1 MSRFITTMQEVEDLV
16 RGVTFFGTGGGGDPV
31 KGSKFLKETL
41 KDVGK
46 IEIIDVDE
54 LDDDA
59 TVCTCFYMGS
69 IAPHTPE
76 VQEKM
81 KKMGYIDIEVE
92 RVLPEAV
99 KRLEKYIG
107 KEIDAIV
114 AVELG
119 GINTPAPIDA
129 AARLGKKIING
140 DYAGRAIPE
149 IVQTT
154 PSLAGKNVCPMTSVD
169 EWGNVVYIEKVKNH
183 LCAEA
188 MGKAISTVAFGLV
201 GQTSFVMTG
210 KEMKEIIIE
219 GTITESLAVGK
230 VLREAAESGKDPA
243 KKVADLLNGWVLFKG
258 KVVEKVWED
267 KEGYFW
273 GTNTINGTDDFSG
286 HEFKIWFKNENH
298 ITWLDGEVYVTS
310 PDIIEVIDSKT
321 GEPITNP
328 AIKEGNE
335 VAVIGVKKRAA
346 FNTKIG
352 IDRVGPT
359 HYGFDIEHKPIEKVM
374 SL

>member
-1 MSRFITTMQEVEDLV
+1 MSRLITTMQEVEDLV

-31 KGSKFLKETL
+31 KGLKFLKETL

-81 KKMGYIDIEVE
+81 KKMGYIDVEVE

-114 AVELG
+114 AIELG

-129 AARLGKKIING
+129 AVRLGKKIING

-169 EWGNVVYIEKVKNH
+169 EWGNVVYIDKVKNH

-201 GQTSFVMTG
+201 GQTAFVMTG

-243 KKVADLLNGWVLFKG
+243 KKVADLLNGWILFKG

-267 KEGYFW
+267 KEGYFL

-346 FNTKIG
+346 FDNKVG
-352 IDRVGPT
+352 IDRVGPV
-359 HYGFDIEHKPIEKVM
+359 HYGFDIKHKPIEEVVK
-374 SL
+374 

>member
-76 VQEKM
+76 VQKKM

-243 KKVADLLNGWVLFKG
+243 KKVANLLNGWVLFKG

-346 FNTKIG
+346 FDNKVG
-352 IDRVGPT
+352 IDRVGPI
-359 HYGFDIEHKPIEKVM
+359 HYGFDIKHKPIEEVVK
-374 SL
+374 

>member
-1 MSRFITTMQEVEDLV
+1 
-16 RGVTFFGTGGGGDPV
+16 
-31 KGSKFLKETL
+31 
-41 KDVGK
+41 
-46 IEIIDVDE
+46 
-54 LDDDA
+54 
-59 TVCTCFYMGS
+59 MGS

-76 VQEKM
+76 IKEKM
-81 KKMGYIDIEVE
+81 NKMGYIDMEVE

-99 KRLEKYIG
+99 RRLEKYIG
-107 KEIDAIV
+107 KKIDAIV
-114 AVELG
+114 PIELG

-129 AARLGKKIING
+129 AARLGKKVING

-154 PSLAGKNVCPMTSVD
+154 PSMAGKNVCPMTSVD
-169 EWGNVVYIEKVKNH
+169 EWGNIVYIEKVKNH

-230 VLREAAESGKDPA
+230 VLREAAELSKDPA
-243 KKVADLLNGWVLFKG
+243 KEVADLLNGWVLFKG
-258 KVVEKVWED
+258 KVVEKDWKD

-273 GTNTINGTDDFSG
+273 GTNTISGADEFSG
-286 HEFKIWFKNENH
+286 QEFKIWFKNENH
-298 ITWLDGEVYVTS
+298 ITWLNGKVYVTS

-328 AIKEGNE
+328 AIKVGD
-335 VAVIGVKKRAA
+335 VVSVIGVKKKAA
-346 FNTKIG
+346 FDNKVG
-352 IDRVGPT
+352 VDRVGPT
-359 HYGFDIEHKPIEKVM
+359 HYGFNIKHKSIEEVVK
-374 SL
+374 